1 MKIKE
6 IDAKAILDSRKEKT
20 IFVSIKTNAGI
31 FSASA
36 PNGKSKG
43 KFEAKPY
50 KKSLN
55 EDIKKVKQLGE
66 YFSKEE
72 FEKFEN
78 LRIIEDVADGHIG
91 ANTLFALESA
101 VLKAI
106 AKEQNPKNFP
116 WENFG
121 ATKSKKEWE
130 DFVGKQVW
138 MIINPKAKK
147 FPRFVG
153 NAVGGGK
160 HSKLISGKKP
170 DFQEFLLIPES
181 NSPEISFEKNISSK
195 EEIEKILKKS
205 DEKFNNTKNDE
216 NAWQTSLNEKEV
228 LDILSNLKNSKFFNS
243 FSKAEDVKIPIGVDI
258 ASSSFFKRKKYN
270 YENPFLKRE
279 PDEQMSYLSNLI
291 KNYNLIYV
299 EDPFNEEDFLN
310 FSRLLKKFPNVL
322 IVGDDL
328 TATNHKR
335 FLNAIEKKSI
345 NAIIV
350 KPNQNGSLLSV
361 KQICET
367 ARENNIK
374 IVFSHRSGETEENI
388 LADLAFGFQA
398 DFFKCGIDGKE
409 REMKLRRMVEIEENL
424 R

>member
-1 MKIKE
+1 MIIKE
-6 IDAKAILDSRKEKT
+6 IDAKPILDSRKEKT
-20 IFVSIKTNAGI
+20 IFVSIKTNVGI

-55 EDIKKVKQLGE
+55 EDIKKIKQLGE

-78 LRIIEDVADGHIG
+78 LKIIEDVVDGHIG

-106 AKEQNPKNFP
+106 AKEQ
-116 WENFG
+116 
-121 ATKSKKEWE
+121 
-130 DFVGKQVW
+130 GKQVW
-138 MIINPKAKK
+138 MIVNPKAKK
-147 FPRFVG
+147 FPRFAG

-181 NSPEISFEKNISSK
+181 NSPEYSFEKNISSK

-205 DEKFNNTKNDE
+205 DEKFNSTKNDE
-216 NAWQTSLNEKEV
+216 NAWQTSLNEKEI
-228 LDILSNLKNSKFFNS
+228 LDILSN
-243 FSKAEDVKIPIGVDI
+243 VKIPVGVDI

-270 YENPFLKRE
+270 YENPLLKRE
-279 PDEQMSYLSNLI
+279 PEEQMSYLSNLI

-310 FSRLLKKFPNVL
+310 FGRLLKKFPDILVA
-322 IVGDDL
+322 GDDL

-345 NAIIV
+345 NAIII

-367 ARENNIK
+367 AMENKIK
-374 IVFSHRSGETEENI
+374 IVFSHRSGETEEDI

-409 REMKLRRMVEIEENL
+409 RISKINRLIEIEKNF
-424 R
+424 